1 MIHPMVI
8 PFFTNLQSLIG
19 IPAGFLPST
28 VCGSYHVN
36 DREIRSRVDSID
48 LIMVVTRGI
57 CGVYG
62 SNNLRHDVI
71 YIYVYMQ
78 HNKKSYETEND
89 YLIFTNKIVIYGNV
103 SWNV

>member
-1 MIHPMVI
+1 MSM
-8 PFFTNLQSLIG
+8 
-19 IPAGFLPST
+19 T
-28 VCGSYHVN
+28 VKS
-36 DREIRSRVDSID
+36 EARVDSID

-57 CGVYG
+57 GGVYG
-62 SNNLRHDVI
+62 SNNSRHDVI
-71 YIYVYMQ
+71 YIYMQ